1 LGIKKNLLVVAG
13 LVLCA
18 FASLGLAYWLV
29 VSIGGPEA
37 EQWLLG
43 HWKSFET
50 FLLANGFLLFAAIA
64 VLPALILPVAPL
76 LTLAGIWGGEKGAWL
91 SCAYA
96 SLAVI
101 VNLSWTYWLAAGLG
115 RGLIERLLHRTK
127 YKIPAPDKE
136 NEFVWALIL
145 RLTPGVPFIF
155 TNYALGLIRMP
166 FWRYFIIS
174 APVLSITAGGYVLTF
189 AGIFGGDW
197 QYVWM
202 GASVIAVIS
211 LIGKLLVKKGKK
223 TQDKDV

>member
-1 LGIKKNLLVVAG
+1 MKKNLLVVAG
-13 LVLCA
+13 LVLSA
-18 FASLGLAYWLV
+18 FVILGLAYWLV

-37 EQWLLG
+37 EQWLFE

-91 SCAYA
+91 ACAYA

-101 VNLSWTYWLAAGLG
+101 VNLSWTYWLAAGPG
-115 RGLIERLLHRTK
+115 RGLIERLLGRTK
-127 YKIPAPDKE
+127 YKIPVPDKE
-136 NEFVWALIL
+136 NEFVWTLIL

-202 GASVIAVIS
+202 GASAVAVIT
-211 LIGKLLVKKGKK
+211 LIGRLLVKKGKK
-223 TQDKDV
+223 TEDKHA

>member
-1 LGIKKNLLVVAG
+1 MGIKKNLLVVAG

-101 VNLSWTYWLAAGLG
+101 VNLSWTYWIAAGLG